1 MSEVQATMGLLF
13 IAVGALFCFAGW
25 PLYKVTVAITGF
37 LIGGAI
43 GAFVGDYLVSQSSGY
58 GSSTEMTVLLIAL
71 ITAVV
76 AAWLAVKLINVVAFL
91 FGFAYFAVGTGMV
104 MEMQRVDQDT
114 ILVLAVVMGIVGG
127 ILAVVALRFSV
138 TLSTAI
144 TGALLI
150 TLGAQQFN
158 LVSTDEI
165 ALVMILALA
174 VLGFIVQ
181 YGVKIS
187 PETSQAPAAGQ
198 TPPADATKSSPTPGP
213 PAQLPGPAPFSASDA
228 AVGPG
233 SAKAG
238 VALPMESS
246 PAPDVEGAGEERFCS
261 DCGVQL
267 HQTATRFCNQCGAPL
282 P

>member
-1 MSEVQATMGLLF
+1 MSEVQAIMGLLF

-91 FGFAYFAVGTGMV
+91 FGFAYFAVGTGLV

-144 TGALLI
+144 TGAILI
-150 TLGAQQFN
+150 TLGAQTFD
-158 LVSTDEI
+158 LIRSDEV
-165 ALVMILALA
+165 ALVAILALA
-174 VLGFIVQ
+174 VLGFAIQ
-181 YGVKIS
+181 YGVRI
-187 PETSQAPAAGQ
+187 PHEPAQAPAGQLSTADSTHSTPAPSPSAPAPGAATASASGAAAGAGSAQ
-198 TPPADATKSSPTPGP
+198 AEAMLPAGSSSSPDADET
-213 PAQLPGPAPFSASDA
+213 SD
-228 AVGPG
+228 
-233 SAKAG
+233 
-238 VALPMESS
+238 
-246 PAPDVEGAGEERFCS
+246 ERFCP

-267 HQTATRFCNQCGAPL
+267 HETATRFCNQCGAPL
-282 P
+282 T